1 MQRSFSFISIFF
13 FLVMIIWTLIDEFE
27 MQENIIWT
35 ADCQW
40 SCFSIMPCSWSD
52 QHVIQGAM
60 DFSKRNNPFCSVQF
74 YCHWLISHRNWVKL
88 VYFLRWLS
96 ELWPFLGLQWK
107 IQPNLSATLLWQ
119 SGVLARGRRHFWSF
133 MPTSKLIK
141 IHYSQHLWTGQGC
154 NTFTWD
160 YCT

>member
-13 FLVMIIWTLIDEFE
+13 SWWWSYEHLLMSLKCRKISYEPLIVNEVALAE
-27 MQENIIWT
+27 
-35 ADCQW
+35 C
-40 SCFSIMPCSWSD
+40 
-52 QHVIQGAM
+52 
-60 DFSKRNNPFCSVQF
+60 NNPFCSVQF
-74 YCHWLISHRNWVKL
+74 DCHWLISQRNWVKL
-88 VYFLRWLS
+88 INFLRWLS

-133 MPTSKLIK
+133 MPTSMLINM
-141 IHYSQHLWTGQGC
+141 HYSQNLCTGQGC